1 MKVLRILA
9 LLVSVGAMGLSLPG
23 CGVPSRRVGIAP
35 PGGVLYTRQRAPSY
49 CPCWK
54 EGGVT
59 HTPNLKVGKASASKL
74 GVPNLQ
80 RLSILGVRQPQPLSF
95 GWGDMSL
102 EAATRNG
109 GITKI
114 HYADHEILEIL
125 PVLGL
130 YTKATLIVYGE

>member
-9 LLVSVGAMGLSLPG
+9 LLGSAGAMGLSLPG
-23 CGVPSRRVGIAP
+23 CGVTSHRVGIAP
-35 PGGVLYTRQRAPSY
+35 PSGFLYTQQRAPTY

-59 HTPNLKVGKASASKL
+59 HTPNLKVGTASASNFV
-74 GVPNLQ
+74 VPRTQDL
-80 RLSILGVRQPQPLSF
+80 LSF

-102 EAATRNG
+102 DAAARNG

-114 HYADHEILEIL
+114 HYADHEILSIL
-125 PVLGL
+125 GV
-130 YTKATLIVYGE
+130 YTQATLIVYGE